1 MYKAVIVFI
10 AAFLCAQSYGSIGKL
25 TEVTGPTQIT
35 RDKDKIEGKVDVGL
49 EMEDRIETL
58 KARVSIT
65 FEDDTKMQVTEF
77 SKLTIDE
84 FVYDKSTKKGTLSVK
99 AAFGTVRY
107 ASGLIAKNSRENVK
121 VTTPTA
127 KISVRGTDFSMSVG
141 EDGKSLVILLPSVPL
156 AAGGVPV
163 VGMIEVSNMGGTVLL
178 NQAYQATLISSLNA
192 PPSNPVVLDFQDES
206 KINNMLIVETPK
218 SVTQANK
225 ETKKNQQQTV
235 AADSSDSG
243 QRRSKSNSKT
253 KMTQIADSSSDKGS
267 SVEIIGSSESAGD
280 SANTPSEAAAQAA
293 AAQSDNSSA
302 TIQPPAT
309 TAVVTNL
316 SLDAIQ
322 PETMQA
328 VANTIAATV
337 VTTTTS
343 LPSPTSITVT
353 TGVGFSSDGVTA
365 TYTLEKNGSVI
376 KYTTKANTNAT
387 LNVTTKDGSQ
397 AIPLNFGGK
406 STITII
412 QK

>member
-10 AAFLCAQSYGSIGKL
+10 AAFLCAQSYGAIGKL

-35 RDKDKIEGKVDVGL
+35 RNENKIEGKVDVGL

-141 EDGKSLVILLPSVPL
+141 EDGKSLVILLPSIPL
-156 AAGGVPV
+156 GAGGVPV

-178 NQAYQATLISSLNA
+178 NQAYQATLVSSMNA
-192 PPSNPVVLDFQDES
+192 PPSNPVILDFQDES

-218 SVTQANK
+218 AVTQANK

-243 QRRSKSNSKT
+243 QRRSKSNSRT
-253 KMTQIADSSSDKGS
+253 KVTQVADSGSDKGS
-267 SVEIIGSSESAGD
+267 VEVIGSSESVGD
-280 SANTPSEAAAQAA
+280 TASTPAEAAAQSAV
-293 AAQSDNSSA
+293 AQSDTSTA
-302 TIQPPAT
+302 TISMPT
-309 TAVVTNL
+309 TTL
-316 SLDAIQ
+316 SLNAIQ

-328 VANTIAATV
+328 VANALAVTV
-337 VTTTTS
+337 VTTTTG
-343 LPSPTSITVT
+343 LPPPTSITVT

-365 TYTLEKNGSVI
+365 TYTLEKNGSII

>member
-1 MYKAVIVFI
+1 
-10 AAFLCAQSYGSIGKL
+10 
-25 TEVTGPTQIT
+25 
-35 RDKDKIEGKVDVGL
+35 
-49 EMEDRIETL
+49 MEDRIETL

-65 FEDDTKMQVTEF
+65 FEDDTKMQITEY

-107 ASGLIAKNSRENVK
+107 ASGLIAKNSRENVR

-141 EDGKSLVILLPSVPL
+141 EDGKSLVILLPSIPL

-163 VGMIEVSNMGGTVLL
+163 IGMIEVSNMGGTVLL
-178 NQAYQATLISSLNA
+178 NQPYQATLVSSLNA
-192 PPSNPVVLDFQDES
+192 PPSNPVILDFQDES

-218 SVTQANK
+218 SVVQANK
-225 ETKKNQQQTV
+225 ETKKNQQQVV
-235 AADSSDSG
+235 AADNSSSTQKG
-243 QRRSKSNSKT
+243 SKSASKT
-253 KMTQIADSSSDKGS
+253 KMTQVTDTGGDKG
-267 SVEIIGSSESAGD
+267 SVEIIGSSEVAG
-280 SANTPSEAAAQAA
+280 EAASTPAEAA
-293 AAQSDNSSA
+293 VAQSDTSTA
-302 TIQPPAT
+302 TISMPT
-309 TAVVTNL
+309 TTLNL
-316 SLDAIQ
+316 NAIQ

-328 VANTIAATV
+328 VANTIAATMV
-337 VTTTTS
+337 NTTTNLPT
-343 LPSPTSITVT
+343 LPSITYT
-353 TGVGFSSDGVTA
+353 TGTGFSSDGVTA

-376 KYTTKANTNAT
+376 KYVTKANTNAT

-397 AIPLNFGGK
+397 SIPLNFGGK

>member
-10 AAFLCAQSYGSIGKL
+10 AAFLCAQSYGAIGKL

-35 RDKDKIEGKVDVGL
+35 RNEDKIEGKVDVGV

-65 FEDDTKMQVTEF
+65 FEDDTKMQVTEY

-163 VGMIEVSNMGGTVLL
+163 IGMIEVSNMGGTVLL
-178 NQAYQATLISSLNA
+178 NQAYQATLVSSMNA

-218 SVTQANK
+218 PVAQANK

-235 AADSSDSG
+235 AADNSDSG

-253 KMTQIADSSSDKGS
+253 KVTQVADTGSDKGS
-267 SVEIIGSSESAGD
+267 VEVIGSSESAGD
-280 SANTPSEAAAQAA
+280 TASTPAEAAAQSAV
-293 AAQSDNSSA
+293 AQSDTSTA
-302 TIQPPAT
+302 TISMPT
-309 TAVVTNL
+309 TTL
-316 SLDAIQ
+316 SLNAIQ

-343 LPSPTSITVT
+343 LPPPTSITVT

-365 TYTLEKNGSVI
+365 TYTLEKNGSII

-406 STITII
+406 SIINII